1 MSAKAETLLGD
12 DELLIVR
19 TFDAPVSLVFR
30 LWEKREDMMRWM
42 GPRNFT
48 CTSLDLDFRPGGAWR
63 ACVESE
69 AASFWMGGQYRE
81 IERDRRIVFT
91 FVGEDESGRPSVET
105 LVTVTF
111 SERDGKTVQSFHQT
125 SFPTVESRDSHLGGW
140 DQVFDKQ
147 QAYAER
153 LAKGAQP

>member
-63 ACVESE
+63 ACVGPKPPRSGWADSTARSKGTDVSFSPSWRRTK
-69 AASFWMGGQYRE
+69 AAG
-81 IERDRRIVFT
+81 
-91 FVGEDESGRPSVET
+91 PA
-105 LVTVTF
+105 
-111 SERDGKTVQSFHQT
+111 
-125 SFPTVESRDSHLGGW
+125 SRHSS
-140 DQVFDKQ
+140 
-147 QAYAER
+147 R
-153 LAKGAQP
+153 